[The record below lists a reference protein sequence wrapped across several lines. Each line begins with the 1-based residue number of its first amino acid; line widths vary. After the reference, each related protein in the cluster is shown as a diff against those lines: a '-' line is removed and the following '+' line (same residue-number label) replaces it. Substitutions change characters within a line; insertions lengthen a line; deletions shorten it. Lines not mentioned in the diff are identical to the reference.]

1 MHLHSSS
8 TWTYSADGKN
18 PVGLVDTFN
27 SDNGVIAMKAL
38 NALATSGVWV
48 DSTNFEGT
56 AAVVDGVWASANAA
70 GVYGDYMKATKL
82 PTFTV
87 DGQTYQTGSFSG
99 YKLIGCKPQSD
110 EKKAEICNAL
120 ALYLTSEEAQL
131 ERYYEFGW
139 GPSNKAAQKNQ
150 DVQSDPLLAALLAQN
165 AYSVAQGVI
174 PNDWWTEAVALYTA
188 CAEVGI
194 TEDGIRELLATYEE
208 KVNAM
213 IVK

>member
-1 MHLHSSS
+1 
-8 TWTYSADGKN
+8 
-18 PVGLVDTFN
+18 VGLVDTFN

-38 NALATSGVWV
+38 NALSNSGVWL
-48 DSTNFEGT
+48 DTESFAGT
-56 AAVVDGVWASANAA
+56 AAVVTGTWKANEAE
-70 GVYGDYMKATKL
+70 GVYGDNMAATKL

-99 YKLIGCKPQSD
+99 FKLIGCKPQSD

-139 GPSNKAAQKNQ
+139 GPSNKAAQENQ

-165 AYSVAQGVI
+165 AYSVPQGVI
-174 PNDWWTEAVALYTA
+174 PNNWWAEAVALYGL
-188 CAEVGI
+188 CAEVGA
-194 TEDGIRELLATYEE
+194 TEADIRAALATYEE